1 MPENIFTGSVAH
13 AYDASAPEMFTPEVL
28 DVTTAFLADAASGGG
43 ALEFAI
49 GTGRVA
55 LPLSARGVEVT
66 GIDISEDM
74 IAELR
79 AKPGAS
85 AIATSVG
92 DFATTTVPGRY
103 ALVYLV
109 FNTISNLLHQHETV
123 QCFRNAAHHLA
134 PGGRFVIELNIPN
147 LRSFPP
153 GASALAFDVRDDHV
167 GFDLLDTATQRVVS
181 NHFFTVGD
189 RIVRFD
195 SPHRYAWPAELDL
208 MAEIAGLSFVER
220 WADWDRSPFT
230 SESTKHISVWQ
241 RPEA

>member
-1 MPENIFTGSVAH
+1 MPENIFVGSVAL

-28 DVTTAFLADAASGGG
+28 DVTTAFLADAASGGRT
-43 ALEFAI
+43 LEFAI

-74 IAELR
+74 IAELQ

-92 DFATTTVPGRY
+92 DFATTTVSGQF

-153 GASALAFDVRDDHV
+153 GAPALAFDVRDDHV
-167 GFDLLDTATQRVVS
+167 GFDLLDTATQRGIS
-181 NHFFTVGD
+181 KHFFTIGD
-189 RIVRFD
+189 HIIGFD
-195 SPHRYAWPAELDL
+195 TPYRYAWPAELDL
-208 MAEIAGLSFVER
+208 MAEIAGMTFVER
-220 WADWDRSPFT
+220 WGDWDRSPFT

-241 RPEA
+241 RPDV

>member
-1 MPENIFTGSVAH
+1 MPENIFVGSVAR

-28 DVTTAFLADAASGGG
+28 AVTTAFLADAAAGGR

-85 AIATSVG
+85 AVATTVG
-92 DFATTTVPGRY
+92 DLATTTVPGEF

-134 PGGRFVIELNIPN
+134 PGGRFVIELTITD

-153 GASALAFDVRDDHV
+153 GAAALPFDVSESHV
-167 GFDLLDTATQRVVS
+167 GFDTLDTATQRGIS
-181 NHFFTVGD
+181 THFFTVGD

-195 SPHRYAWPAELDL
+195 TPYRYAWPAELDL
-208 MAEIAGLSFVER
+208 MAEIAGLTFVER
-220 WADWDRSPFT
+220 WGGWDRSPFT